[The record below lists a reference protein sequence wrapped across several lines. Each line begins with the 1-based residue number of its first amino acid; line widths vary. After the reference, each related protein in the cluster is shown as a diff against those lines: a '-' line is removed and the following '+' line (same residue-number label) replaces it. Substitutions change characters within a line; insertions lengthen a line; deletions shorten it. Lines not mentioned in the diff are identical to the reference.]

1 MPRAMDERL
10 ELNTR
15 TDIESADAFRAIE
28 FVARYGQEIDTKL
41 SNVRGDLP

>member
-1 MPRAMDERL
+1 MARAMDQRL

-15 TDIESADAFRAIE
+15 ADIERSDTFRTVE